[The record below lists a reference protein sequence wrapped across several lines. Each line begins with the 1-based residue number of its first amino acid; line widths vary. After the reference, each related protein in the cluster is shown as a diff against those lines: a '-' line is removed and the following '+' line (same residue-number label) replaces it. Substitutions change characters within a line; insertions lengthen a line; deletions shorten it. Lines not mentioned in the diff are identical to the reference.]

1 MTLKINLDNKVV
13 NNLDLVPV
21 QTLIESLLK
30 DRAIGDREQQLQL
43 AIDYQREA
51 DDPRELSEI
60 PEIRLWFVRL
70 DAVYPWIPFLLDWKA
85 GELVRYAAMLVPHQ
99 FSRSEGIIYNPEAL
113 EIFVMQKIF
122 VLSAW
127 LQQQEIAPR
136 SRLKSMAQMFGYEIE
151 DSFFDSIL
159 TN

>member
-30 DRAIGDREQQLQL
+30 DRAIADREQQLQL

-127 LQQQEIAPR
+127 LQQQGIAPR